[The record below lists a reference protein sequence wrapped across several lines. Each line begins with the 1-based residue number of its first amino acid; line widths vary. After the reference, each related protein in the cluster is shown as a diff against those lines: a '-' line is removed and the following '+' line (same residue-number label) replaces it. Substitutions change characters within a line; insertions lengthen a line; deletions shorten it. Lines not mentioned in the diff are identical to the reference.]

1 MNLIGKWNKI
11 ENETLKILER
21 CEIKLKMKHL
31 KYLKQNGKWNNFSH
45 ISTPLPFINCVRKFS
60 PIERV
65 KIEINLK
72 FNHCAMKI
80 DYVG

>member
-1 MNLIGKWNKI
+1 MKYLKKINGKWNKV
-11 ENETLKILER
+11 ENEIRKIFKR
-21 CEIKLKMKHL
+21 CE
-31 KYLKQNGKWNNFSH
+31 QNGKWNKFSNNFSH